1 MNKQH
6 HIDLIPGD
14 VGETVFLPGDVQ
26 RAKLIADQFDEAE
39 FVTRKRQYIT
49 YTGTYKGVRMSVTS
63 TGIGCPALA
72 IAIEELINVGAKN
85 FIRIGTCG
93 ALQEY
98 IKLGDIIIATA
109 GVRGDG
115 TSREY
120 FPLEYPA
127 VADFHLLEALVQ
139 AAANRDVVPHVGI
152 VRGHDAFYAESI
164 LANVDYLKLDRP
176 WIESNVLSVE
186 NETPTLFT
194 LTTVRKCRGGTI
206 LTPVGHHLFPNQRIS
221 SEEQKKA
228 ILLETKIALDAA
240 VILDK
245 LDKKE
250 E

>member
-1 MNKQH
+1 MKKQH
-6 HIDLIPGD
+6 HIDLVPGD
-14 VGETVFLPGDVQ
+14 VGETVFLPGDVH
-26 RAKLIADQFDEAE
+26 RAKFIADHFDEAE
-39 FVTRKRQYIT
+39 FVAHKRQYVT

-72 IAIEELINVGAKN
+72 IAVEELINVGAKN

-93 ALQEY
+93 ALQKFV
-98 IKLGDIIIATA
+98 KLGDIIIATA

-139 AAANRDVVPHVGI
+139 AAADRKVEPHIGI

-164 LANVDYLKLDRP
+164 LANVDYLELDRP

-186 NETPTLFT
+186 NETPTLLT

-206 LTPVGHHLFPNQRIS
+206 LTPTGHHLFPDQRIS
-221 SEEQKKA
+221 TEDQKNA
-228 ILLETKIALDAA
+228 IALETRIALDAA
-240 VILDK
+240 VILDSLEIEK
-245 LDKKE
+245 A
-250 E
+250 